1 MGNAQEILD
10 MMMSRLER
18 AIAMGSGQGAMK
30 SKDELGGALELA
42 MDADLISPEEYAN
55 RTNRMI
61 DAFYDAVDAG
71 RLEFG
76 S

>member
-1 MGNAQEILD
+1 MGNAQEILG

-18 AIAMGSGQGAMK
+18 AISMGSGQGAQQAK
-30 SKDELGGALELA
+30 AELGGALELA
-42 MDADLISPEEYAN
+42 MDTDLISPEEYAD
-55 RTNRMI
+55 RTYRMI

-71 RLEFG
+71 RLDFG

>member
-10 MMMSRLER
+10 RMMHRLER
-18 AIAMGSGQGAMK
+18 AIAMGSGHGAMK

-42 MDADLISPEEYAN
+42 MDTDLISPEEYAD

-71 RLEFG
+71 RLDFG

>member
-18 AIAMGSGQGAMK
+18 AISMGSGQGTMK
-30 SKDELGGALELA
+30 SKEALGGALELA
-42 MDADLISPEEYAN
+42 MDTDLISPEEYAA
-55 RTNRMI
+55 RMTRMI
-61 DAFYDAVDAG
+61 DAFYDALDAG
-71 RLEFG
+71 RLNFG